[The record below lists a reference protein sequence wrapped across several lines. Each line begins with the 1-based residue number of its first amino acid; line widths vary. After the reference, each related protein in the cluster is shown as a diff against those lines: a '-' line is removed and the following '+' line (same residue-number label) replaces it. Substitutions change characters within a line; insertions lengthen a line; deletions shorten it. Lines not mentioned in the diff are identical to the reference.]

1 MTKDEALKLAL
12 EALET
17 PWNAP
22 YVDGCDL
29 ALGKKV
35 KAITAIKE
43 ALAQPEQEPCCYGGI
58 AHDCHAGEG
67 CRIVNRMKAT
77 QPQRTWEKFC
87 DSNCVWTDHHPDCK
101 LAQPEHGWT
110 PERIAGM
117 ARLKEAQDKK
127 LAQLEPVAWEQFYPE
142 MGSPKLAYLSPTKSL
157 DNACYI
163 PPQRKP
169 LSDEEILTYRHMIDW
184 TAEWSYI
191 NFARAIEVAHGIKGE
206 A

>member
-12 EALET
+12 EALEAD
-17 PWNAP
+17 PLEMVADANGHMIFLK
-22 YVDGCDL
+22 D
-29 ALGKKV
+29 

-43 ALAQPEQEPCCYGGI
+43 ALAQP
-58 AHDCHAGEG
+58 
-67 CRIVNRMKAT
+67 
-77 QPQRTWEKFC
+77 WEKFC

-127 LAQLEPVAWEQFYPE
+127 LAQPEQ
-142 MGSPKLAYLSPTKSL
+142 PKVRTGNCLRVGVCASEGHKI
-157 DNACYI
+157 A
-163 PPQRKP
+163 PQRTWVG
-169 LSDEEILTYRHMIDW
+169 LTDEEILTYRHMIDW